1 MPIISEGWLISM
13 TTLADLDVAGKR
25 VFLRCDLN
33 VPLKDGVITDDGRI
47 RASLPTIN
55 ALLSKGASLV
65 IAAHL
70 GRPKGES
77 KPELSLAPIAT
88 RLAELLGKP
97 VQFAGAVTGEDV
109 LTRAQAL
116 QSGEILLLENIRFSA
131 AETSKEESE
140 RAVFAAE
147 LATLADVYVGDGFG
161 AVHRKHASVFDLP
174 KLLPHAAGTLVA
186 AEVEVLKKLTTDPA
200 RPYGVVLGG
209 AKVSDKLGVISNLLA
224 KVDVMAIGGGMV
236 FTFLAAQGKEIGSS
250 LVESEMLQ
258 TVRELIKEAEDKGV
272 RLILPT
278 DIVVAPAFAPDA
290 PASVVSADAIPADQM
305 GLDIGPDSAL
315 TFAAAIRECK
325 TLFWNGPMGV
335 FEFPAF
341 AHGTKV
347 IAQALTEVDGISVVG
362 GGDSAAAVRALG
374 FTDDQF
380 GYIST
385 GGGASLEYLEGK
397 ELPGLKALD
406 L

>member
-1 MPIISEGWLISM
+1 M

-33 VPLKDGVITDDGRI
+33 VPLKEGKITDDGRI

-55 ALLSKGASLV
+55 ALLEKGASLV

-70 GRPKGES
+70 GRPKGEA
-77 KPELSLAPIAT
+77 KPELSLAPIAL

-97 VQFAGAVTGEDV
+97 VKFAGAITGDDVTAAAQSLAAGEV
-109 LTRAQAL
+109 
-116 QSGEILLLENIRFSA
+116 LLLENIRFSA
-131 AETSKEESE
+131 AETSKEETE
-140 RAVFAAE
+140 RAAFAAD
-147 LATLADVYVGDGFG
+147 LAKLADVYVGDGFG

-186 AEVEVLKKLTTDPA
+186 AEVEVLKKLTTNPA

-209 AKVSDKLGVISNLLA
+209 AKVSDKLGVISNLLG

-236 FTFLAAQGKEIGSS
+236 FTFLAAQGKEIGKS
-250 LVESEMLQ
+250 LVEAEMLD
-258 TVRELIKEAEDKGV
+258 TVRGLIQEATDKGV
-272 RLILPT
+272 RLVLPT
-278 DIVVAPAFAPDA
+278 DIVVAPAFAADS
-290 PASVVSADAIPADQM
+290 PATTVAADAIPADQM
-305 GLDIGPDSAL
+305 GLDIGPDSAAA
-315 TFAAAIRECK
+315 FATAIRECK
-325 TLFWNGPMGV
+325 TVFWNGPMGV
-335 FEFPAF
+335 FEFAAF

-347 IAQALTEVDGISVVG
+347 VAQALTEVSGISVVG

-374 FTDDQF
+374 FKDDQF

>member
-1 MPIISEGWLISM
+1 M
-13 TTLADLDVAGKR
+13 TTLNDLDVQGKR

-33 VPLKDGVITDDGRI
+33 VPLKEGKITDDGRI

-55 ALLSKGASLV
+55 TLLSKGASIV

-70 GRPKGES
+70 GRPKGEA
-77 KPELSLAPIAT
+77 KPELSLAPIAV
-88 RLAELLGKP
+88 RLSELLGKP
-97 VQFAGAVTGEDV
+97 VKFAGAITGDDVTSAAST
-109 LTRAQAL
+109 LAA
-116 QSGEILLLENIRFSA
+116 GEILLLENIRFSA
-131 AETSKEESE
+131 AETSKDDSE
-140 RAVFAAE
+140 RAAFAAE
-147 LATLADVYVGDGFG
+147 LAELADAYVGDGFG

-186 AEVEVLKKLTTDPA
+186 AEVEVLKKLTTNPA

-209 AKVSDKLGVISNLLA
+209 AKVSDKLGVISNLLG

-236 FTFLAAQGKEIGSS
+236 FTFLAAQGKEIGKS
-250 LVESEMLQ
+250 LVEAEMLD
-258 TVRELIKEAEDKGV
+258 TVRGLIQEAEKKGV
-272 RLILPT
+272 RLVLPT
-278 DIVVAPAFAPDA
+278 DIVVAPAFAADS
-290 PASVVSADAIPADQM
+290 PATIVAADAIPADQM
-305 GLDIGPDSAL
+305 GLDIGPDSAAV
-315 TFAAAIRECK
+315 FAAAIRECK
-325 TLFWNGPMGV
+325 TVFWNGPMGV
-335 FEFPAF
+335 FEFAAF
-341 AHGTKV
+341 ANGTKV
-347 IAQALTEVDGISVVG
+347 VAQALTEVSGISVVG

-374 FTDDQF
+374 FKDDQF

>member
-1 MPIISEGWLISM
+1 MSLQNF
-13 TTLADLDVAGKR
+13 DVAGKR

-47 RASLPTIN
+47 RASLPTIKT
-55 ALLSKGASLV
+55 LLANGASIV

-70 GRPKGES
+70 GRPKGEA
-77 KPELSLAPIAT
+77 KPELSLAPVAK
-88 RLAELLGKP
+88 RLSELLGVP
-97 VQFAGAVTGEDV
+97 VQFAGAVTGSDV
-109 LTRAQAL
+109 TAKSASLKA
-116 QSGEILLLENIRFSA
+116 GEILLLENIRFSS

-140 RAVFAAE
+140 RQGLAKE
-147 LATLADVYVGDGFG
+147 LATLADAYVGDGFG

-174 KLLPHAAGTLVA
+174 KLLPHVAGTLVA
-186 AEVEVLKKLTTDPA
+186 AEVEVLTKLTQNPE

-209 AKVSDKLGVISNLLA
+209 AKVSDKIGVISNLLG

-236 FTFLAAQGKEIGSS
+236 FTFLAAQGKEIGTS
-250 LVESEMLQ
+250 LVENDLIE
-258 TVRELIKEAEDKGV
+258 TVKGLIKQAADSGV
-272 RLILPT
+272 KLVLPT
-278 DIVVAPAFAPDA
+278 DILVAPKFASDA
-290 PASVVSADAIPADQM
+290 PATLVAADSIPADQM
-305 GLDIGPDSAL
+305 GLDIGPDSAES
-315 TFAAAIRECK
+315 FAAAIRSCK
-325 TLFWNGPMGV
+325 TVFWNGPMGV

-341 AHGTKV
+341 ASGTKV
-347 IAQALTEVDGISVVG
+347 IAQALTEVTGISVVG

-374 FTDDQF
+374 FADSAF

-397 ELPGLKALD
+397 ELPGLTALD